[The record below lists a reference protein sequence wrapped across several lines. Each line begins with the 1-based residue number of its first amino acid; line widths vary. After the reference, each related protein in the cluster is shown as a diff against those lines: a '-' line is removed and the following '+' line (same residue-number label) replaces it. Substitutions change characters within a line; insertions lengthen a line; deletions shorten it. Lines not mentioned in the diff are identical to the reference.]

1 MALLSW
7 SNQYLIGNDLIDTE
21 HEELFRLI
29 NNFHSLW
36 MEKQNRQDIARVLN
50 QLIAYA
56 QMHFQH
62 EEVIMEEAGYP
73 KLAEHQ
79 QIHEDMIEKIFEL
92 HTSYAEG
99 NLRLEIETVK
109 FVKSWL
115 LEHILVNDYTF
126 RDYLA
131 RKQNSGEEATPEAAP
146 QAAEDAS

>member
-79 QIHEDMIEKIFEL
+79 KIHEDMIEKIFEL

-99 NLRLEIETVK
+99 NLRLEIETMK

-115 LEHILVNDYTF
+115 LEHILVNDYIF

>member
-79 QIHEDMIEKIFEL
+79 KIHEDMIEKIFEL

-99 NLRLEIETVK
+99 NLRLEIETMK

-115 LEHILVNDYTF
+115 LEHILVNDYMF

-131 RKQNSGEEATPEAAP
+131 RKQNSSEEATPEPAP

>member
-131 RKQNSGEEATPEAAP
+131 RKQNSSEEATPEPAP

>member
-29 NNFHSLW
+29 NDFHSLW
-36 MEKQNRQDIARVLN
+36 VEEQNRQDIARVLN

-62 EEVIMEEAGYP
+62 EEVIMEDAGYQM
-73 KLAEHQ
+73 LAEHQ
-79 QIHEDMIEKIFEL
+79 KIHESMIKKIFEL
-92 HTSYAEG
+92 HASYEDG
-99 NLRLEIETVK
+99 HLRLEIETMK

-115 LEHILVNDYTF
+115 LDHILEHDYRF
-126 RDYLA
+126 RNYLA
-131 RKQNSGEEATPEAAP
+131 RKQNSGEEATP
-146 QAAEDAS
+146 QAATPVS

>member
-29 NNFHSLW
+29 NNFHTLW
-36 MEKQNRQDIARVLN
+36 MEEQNRQDIARVLN

-62 EEVIMEEAGYP
+62 EEVIMEDAGYP

-79 QIHEDMIEKIFEL
+79 KIHEDMIEKIFEL

-99 NLRLEIETVK
+99 NLRLEIETMK

-115 LEHILVNDYTF
+115 LEHILVNDYMF

-131 RKQNSGEEATPEAAP
+131 RKQNSSEEATPEPAP

>member
-1 MALLSW
+1 M
-7 SNQYLIGNDLIDTE
+7 IGNDLIDTE

-29 NNFHSLW
+29 NNFHTLW
-36 MEKQNRQDIARVLN
+36 MEEQNRQDIARVLN

-62 EEVIMEEAGYP
+62 EEVIMEDAGYP

-79 QIHEDMIEKIFEL
+79 KIHEDMIEKIFEL

-99 NLRLEIETVK
+99 NLRLEIETMK

-131 RKQNSGEEATPEAAP
+131 RKQNSSEEATPEPAP

>member
-29 NNFHSLW
+29 NNFHTLW
-36 MEKQNRQDIARVLN
+36 MEEQNRQDIARVLN

-62 EEVIMEEAGYP
+62 EEVIMEDAGYP

-79 QIHEDMIEKIFEL
+79 KIHEDMIEKIFEL

-99 NLRLEIETVK
+99 NLRLEIETMK

-115 LEHILVNDYTF
+115 LEHILVNDYIF

-131 RKQNSGEEATPEAAP
+131 RKQNSGEEATPEPAP

>member
-36 MEKQNRQDIARVLN
+36 LESRNRQEIAKILN

-62 EEVIMEEAGYP
+62 EERIMEDAGFP

-79 QIHEDMIEKIFEL
+79 NIHEAMIDKIFEL
-92 HTSYAEG
+92 HASYAEG
-99 NLRLEIETVK
+99 NLRLEIETMK

-115 LEHILVNDYTF
+115 LEHILENDYLF
-126 RDYLA
+126 RDYLL
-131 RKQNSGEEATPEAAP
+131 RKPDSGEEAAP
-146 QAAEDAS
+146 QTAEGRS

>member
-1 MALLSW
+1 
-7 SNQYLIGNDLIDTE
+7 
-21 HEELFRLI
+21 
-29 NNFHSLW
+29 
-36 MEKQNRQDIARVLN
+36 
-50 QLIAYA
+50 
-56 QMHFQH
+56 
-62 EEVIMEEAGYP
+62 
-73 KLAEHQ
+73 
-79 QIHEDMIEKIFEL
+79 MIEKIFEL